1 MTTFTK
7 GKPDLIA
14 DFRMRADRFYGMD
27 GDGMQAP
34 GAIVIAFLR
43 SNPLHPYVVWF
54 ANTQDGGTHYGDY
67 CKTRDEADEAFNV
80 KCTRY
85 DPTGRLNA
93 SFNER
98 L

>member
-1 MTTFTK
+1 MSEFVK
-7 GKPDLIA
+7 GNPELVA
-14 DFRMRADRFYGMD
+14 DYRMRADRFYGMD

-43 SNPLHPYVVWF
+43 SNKNHPYVVWF
-54 ANTQDGGTHYGDY
+54 ANTQSGGTHNGDY
-67 CKTRDEADEAFNV
+67 CKTLKEAEEAFNV

-93 SFNER
+93 AFNAR
-98 L
+98 A